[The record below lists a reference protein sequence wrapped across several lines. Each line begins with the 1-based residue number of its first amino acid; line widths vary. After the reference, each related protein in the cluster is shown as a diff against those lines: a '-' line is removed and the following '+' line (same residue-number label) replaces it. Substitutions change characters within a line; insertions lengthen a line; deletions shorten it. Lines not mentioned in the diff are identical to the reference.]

1 MESNIKHIIKNYQ
14 YFELDEAQ
22 KEMISEWASNG
33 DEFDALKRTFIATDA
48 IGEQE
53 INPTIKQR
61 LDVRFAE
68 KYNNER
74 LVWYNKLWLF
84 LWPSDVS
91 LYRRPLVQFA
101 AICLIAVLTIPFFPN
116 IKNQQ
121 LAMNEQ
127 EGKELV
133 DEQKEEEELVPS
145 KDDADNAQQ
154 EIEIG
159 IDENNAL
166 AETSEDNVVEEPFE
180 ISEEQKGWQL
190 KSGQEEG
197 FDDNKFGTEG
207 SVTQSRKDT
216 ERLDD
221 LELAKDR
228 DKDYSTDYLGAA
240 DSDMPVAGN
249 IAPAGV
255 SSDSRAD
262 SRARKKV
269 EVEETIDLL
278 TALY

>member
-228 DKDYSTDYLGAA
+228 DKEDGTDYLGAA

-255 SSDSRAD
+255 SSG